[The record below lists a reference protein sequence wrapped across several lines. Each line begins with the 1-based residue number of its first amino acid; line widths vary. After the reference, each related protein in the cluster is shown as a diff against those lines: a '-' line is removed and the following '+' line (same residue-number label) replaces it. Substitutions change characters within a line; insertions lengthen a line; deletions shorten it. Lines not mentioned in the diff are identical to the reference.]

1 VHAPV
6 GKDGSKDKTEG
17 AMDRA
22 KGRAKETA
30 SSLSGNR
37 EMKAEGSADQDK
49 GTLKKDAA
57 TTF

>member
-1 VHAPV
+1 M

>member
-1 VHAPV
+1 MARGTGRDPCE
-6 GKDGSKDKTEG
+6 TP
-17 AMDRA
+17 MDRA
-22 KGRAKETA
+22 KGWAKETA